1 MKRILLSLAAMLMAF
16 ASYAQKFT
24 VTGTVLDSLS
34 RQSEP
39 AAVVQF
45 FKASDKS
52 KPIAYS
58 VTGEDGKFSRDFSA
72 TGDFSLMFSNL
83 GRKTKWLDFT
93 IEKDTPLKDLG
104 DILVSDDTQALA
116 DAVVTAQRPLVK
128 MEVDKMTYDV
138 ADDVDSKVSTVLDML
153 RKVPMVAVDA
163 QDNITVNGSS
173 SFLVT
178 VDGKANPMLTSNAS
192 AVFKMMPASAVKEI
206 EVITNPGVKYDAEGV
221 GGVLNL
227 VTNKELTGGAG
238 AADGYYA
245 TLRAQAGNR
254 NAGVGAFASV
264 QKGKFA
270 ISLDADLGN
279 NKQRQYIDHII
290 DYEDGTSFSQSQNT
304 LNKMKFGR
312 GSLNMSY
319 ELDSLNLFT
328 ATAGW
333 IGFPSK
339 QSGIETSCN
348 YDQGVPFGSYATDF
362 IQKYKYHSLNATAD
376 FQHSWAGKPGQ
387 ALTLSYQYEGTPT
400 SSDDSRAVSDV
411 ARRIESKANSVNH
424 TVQLDFT
431 VPVKAGHKISTG
443 VKFISRHNFSDD
455 DYSVISEGAYV
466 PIPSQ
471 SSEYDYYNRIGAI
484 YGEYSGTVGKWGLKA
499 GARYEHTW
507 QKIEYATD
515 NGSDFNTHYGDL
527 VPSASIQYTISPIT
541 NIGLSY
547 NLRLSRPGITYLNP
561 YVNKSNPMF
570 WSKGNSDLDVAKS
583 HNLNLVYNF
592 YSPVLM
598 FNVSANFSHT
608 GNGIEQYD
616 YMEDGISIATYGNVV
631 KSTNTGLS
639 SFVNLNLG
647 RKTRIYANMRLNYVD
662 MRSTKLGESNSGW
675 TGNIFAGAQETIFW
689 DLRLSQNLMY
699 SGRNIMLQGYMDG
712 FSGMAL
718 SITKT
723 FLNDKLSFSLNGF
736 SPFDKDGDIRIKIRR
751 HNSGR
756 DGISAPYKTAINVRV
771 PVCQFSFGVS
781 WTFGGNPSAKV
792 KKTSRSIEKD
802 DIVGASSS
810 SGSST
815 TSAGATQGMGM

>member
-72 TGDFSLMFSNL
+72 SGDYSLMFSNL

-93 IEKDTPLKDLG
+93 IEKDTPVKDLG
-104 DILVSDDTQALA
+104 EILVSDDTQALA

-153 RKVPMVAVDA
+153 RKVPMVSVDA

-192 AVFKMMPASAVKEI
+192 AVFKMMPAAAVKEI

-245 TLRAQAGNR
+245 TLRAQVGNR
-254 NAGVGAFASV
+254 NSGVGAFASV

-270 ISLDADLGN
+270 ISLDADLGK

-312 GSLNMSY
+312 ASLNMSY

-333 IGFPSK
+333 MGFPSR
-339 QSGIETSCN
+339 QSGTEISS
-348 YDQGVPFGSYATDF
+348 YLDQGVPSDSYALGF
-362 IQKYKYHSLNATAD
+362 IQKYKYHSLNASAD
-376 FQHSWAGKPGQ
+376 FQHSWAGKPGKT
-387 ALTLSYQYEGTPT
+387 LTLSYQYEGTPT
-400 SSDDSRAVSDV
+400 STYDSRPVADV
-411 ARRIESKANSVNH
+411 LRRIDSKANSVNH

-431 VPVKAGHKISTG
+431 VPVKEGHKISTG

-455 DYSVISEGAYV
+455 DYSIYSDGTYV
-466 PIPSQ
+466 PAPSQ

-507 QKIEYATD
+507 QKIDYAVE
-515 NGSDFNTHYGDL
+515 NGQDFNTNYGDL
-527 VPSASIQYTISPIT
+527 VPSASLQYSFSPIT

-570 WSKGNSDLDVAKS
+570 WTKGNSDLDVAKS
-583 HNLNLVYNF
+583 HNINLVYNF

-616 YMEDGISIATYGNVV
+616 YMQDGISIATYGNVV
-631 KSTNTGLS
+631 KSTTSGLS

-647 RKTRIYANMRLNYVD
+647 GKTRIYANMRLNYID
-662 MRSTKLGESNSGW
+662 MRSSKLGEANSGW

-689 DLRLSQNLMY
+689 DLRLSQNIMY

-712 FSGMAL
+712 FSGAAL

-751 HNSGR
+751 SNSGR

-792 KKTSRSIEKD
+792 KKASRSIEKD

-810 SGSST
+810 SGSS
-815 TSAGATQGMGM
+815 SAGATQNVGM